1 MDEFYG
7 TEGIHGY
14 GYGQDED
21 QGQLGAWFVVASL
34 GVFDVKA
41 LTDIEPKLQLASPLF
56 EKATIR
62 LGNGNLLEIV
72 ANNNSKENLYVQ
84 SVSFEGKS
92 VETCWIGRKELTQ
105 GGKLVFEMGSQPN
118 TKWGISTPPPSMS
131 SNKQ

>member
-7 TEGIHGY
+7 VDGIHGY

-34 GVFDVKA
+34 GIFDVKA
-41 LTDIEPKLQLASPLF
+41 LTDIEPQLQLASPLF

-62 LGNGNLLEIV
+62 LGNGNSLEIV
-72 ANNNSKENLYVQ
+72 ANNNSKENMFVQ
-84 SVSFEGKS
+84 SVSFDGNP
-92 VETCWIGRKELTQ
+92 VQTCWIGRKELMK

-118 TKWGISTPPPSMS
+118 TDWGTSTPPPSMS
-131 SNKQ
+131 SNR

>member
-34 GVFDVKA
+34 GLFDVKA

-56 EKATIR
+56 EKVTIQ
-62 LGNGNLLEIV
+62 LCNEKTLEIV
-72 ANNNSKENLYVQ
+72 ANDNSKENMYVQ
-84 SVSFEGKS
+84 SVSFNDS
-92 VETCWIGRKELTQ
+92 SIETCWISRTELMR

-118 TKWGISTPPPSMS
+118 TSWGTSTPPPSMS
-131 SNKQ
+131 SNQ